1 MATKEELQEL
11 IKDLT
16 RKIAEAEERSEFAI
30 KLSRKM
36 KITQEVQ
43 KYQDPGS
50 KRGVGFIID
59 NSYDLSDL
67 KKAIDPLLD
76 AGEDKMATIK
86 EGASEEEKDAFIRFC
101 VEYILRREKKDVKEL
116 EDYAMANQSR
126 YGWATTKFFS
136 QGDMFRGIDALADVP
151 EQLSV
156 AEKVTR
162 FRQAE
167 TQAKYFAL
175 DKSKQ
180 SRGGGG
186 GYNDFGAGSYRSGG
200 YAGSGQGNFAK
211 RTRWDQPDY
220 SFPPPS
226 ATATSGMMTV
236 GGQAMQGQGNF
247 IPGAAF
253 VPPRAPVI
261 CFICN
266 KPGHFKSDCP
276 ENKKL

>member
-1 MATKEELQEL
+1 MATKEELEAL
-11 IKDLT
+11 RKDLT
-16 RKIAEAEERSEFAI
+16 RKVAEADERSEFAV
-30 KLSRKM
+30 KLARKM

-50 KRGVGFIID
+50 KRGVAFIIE

-67 KKAIDPLLD
+67 KTAIDPLLD
-76 AGEDKMATIK
+76 TDENKMATIK
-86 EGASEEEKDAFIRFC
+86 EGTSDEEKDAFIRFS

-151 EQLSV
+151 EELSI

-167 TQAKYFAL
+167 TQAKYLAL
-175 DKSKQ
+175 DRAKQ

-186 GYNDFGAGSYRSGG
+186 GYNDFGTGSYRSGG
-200 YAGSGQGNFAK
+200 FSGPGK
-211 RTRWDQPDY
+211 RTRWDQQPDY
-220 SFPPPS
+220 SYPPPA
-226 ATATSGMMTV
+226 ATATSAMMS
-236 GGQAMQGQGNF
+236 GQGMQGTQGQYNF

-253 VPPRAPVI
+253 MPPRAPVI
-261 CFICN
+261 CFLCDEA
-266 KPGHFKSDCP
+266 GHMKRDCP
-276 ENKKL
+276 KNKKL

>member
-1 MATKEELQEL
+1 MATKEELEAL
-11 IKDLT
+11 RKDLT
-16 RKIAEAEERSEFAI
+16 RKVAEADERSEFAV
-30 KLSRKM
+30 KLARKM

-50 KRGVGFIID
+50 KRGVAFIIE

-67 KKAIDPLLD
+67 KTAIDPLLD
-76 AGEDKMATIK
+76 TDENKMATIK
-86 EGASEEEKDAFIRFC
+86 EGTSDEEKDAFIRFT

-151 EQLSV
+151 EELSV

-167 TQAKYFAL
+167 TQAKYLAL
-175 DKSKQ
+175 DRAKS

-186 GYNDFGAGSYRSGG
+186 GYNDSGTGSYRSGG
-200 YAGSGQGNFAK
+200 FSGNVAK
-211 RTRWDQPDY
+211 RTRWDQQPDY
-220 SFPPPS
+220 SYPPPA
-226 ATATSGMMTV
+226 ATATSAMMNMS
-236 GGQAMQGQGNF
+236 GQGVQGMQGQYNF

-253 VPPRAPVI
+253 MPPRAPVI
-261 CFICN
+261 CFLCN
-266 KPGHFKSDCP
+266 EAGHMKRDCP
-276 ENKKL
+276 KKKL